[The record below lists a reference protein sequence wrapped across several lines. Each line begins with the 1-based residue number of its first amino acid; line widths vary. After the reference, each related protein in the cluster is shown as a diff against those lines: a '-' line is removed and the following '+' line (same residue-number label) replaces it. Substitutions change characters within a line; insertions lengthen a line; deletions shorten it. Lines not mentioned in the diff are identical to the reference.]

1 MTKYLGG
8 SFGARAEGRQVARE
22 VGVGMVPRGEV
33 GIVVA
38 GFALAEG
45 AIADDV
51 YAAILGMVL
60 ATTILAPFLIKAV
73 FGRDAEVRTPGQSC

>member
-1 MTKYLGG
+1 M
-8 SFGARAEGRQVARE
+8 QIARE
-22 VGVGMVPRGEV
+22 VGVGMTPRGEV

-45 AIADDV
+45 AIGDDV

-73 FGRDAEVRTPGQSC
+73 FGRTWTRDPEALEDDA